1 VVGGAGRQPPR
12 GPVADVSVPALPTEA
27 TRTGLASALYVGD
40 VRHRRHRPRVNAFRY
55 RTYHALLD
63 IDELPQLD
71 RHVRGFG
78 YNRRAV
84 VGFHDADHLGP
95 LPLPVRDKLERW
107 LGDRGVELPDGPV
120 RVLTNLRVLGHV
132 FDPVSW
138 WFCHHPDGR
147 LALVVA
153 EVNNTFGE
161 SHCYLLDRLEHRAN
175 GTVRA
180 HTAKRFH
187 VSPFLPVEGL
197 AYRFTFASR
206 PDALTAH
213 MDVFDADGKLFEATQ
228 AGRRVPLTSRS
239 LATTLVTHPLMTLR
253 TVALIHLQAVR
264 LACKRV
270 PFHRKPMPPDDGYQ
284 RPATPVQGRSRRS
297 AAHRRQAGGAR
308 ESILRGDD
316 DERSADTKEPTS

>member
-1 VVGGAGRQPPR
+1 MVGGAGREPS
-12 GPVADVSVPALPTEA
+12 GCPVAGMSVPAGAGAP
-27 TRTGLASALYVGD
+27 ASALYVGD
-40 VRHRRHRPRVNAFRY
+40 VRHRRSRPKINAFRY

-63 IDELPQLD
+63 VDELPRLD
-71 RHVRGFG
+71 RELRGFG
-78 YNRRAV
+78 YNRPAV
-84 VGFHDADHLGP
+84 TGFRDDDHLGP
-95 LPLPVRDKLERW
+95 TSLPVREKLARW
-107 LGDRGVELPDGPV
+107 LQTQDVELPSGPV

-138 WFCHHPDGR
+138 WFCHDHRGE

-161 SHCYLLDRLEHRAN
+161 SHCYLLDRLEHRAD

-197 AYRFTFASR
+197 AYRFTFVSR

-213 MDVFDADGKLFEATQ
+213 MDVFDADGKVLDATQ
-228 AGRRVPLTSRS
+228 TGRRVPLTSRS
-239 LATTLVTHPLMTLR
+239 LARTLLTHPLMTLR

-264 LACKRV
+264 LVVKRV
-270 PFHRKPMPPDDGYQ
+270 PFFRKPVPPADGYLRAVADGEQ
-284 RPATPVQGRSRRS
+284 AAGARR
-297 AAHRRQAGGAR
+297 AIPGGA
-308 ESILRGDD
+308 DT
-316 DERSADTKEPTS
+316 ERSAETKEPPS